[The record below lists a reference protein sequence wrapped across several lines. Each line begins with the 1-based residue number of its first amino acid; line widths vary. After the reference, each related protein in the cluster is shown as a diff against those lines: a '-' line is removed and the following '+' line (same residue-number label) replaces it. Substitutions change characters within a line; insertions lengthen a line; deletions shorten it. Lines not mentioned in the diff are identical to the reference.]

1 MVEYDVGNFTLY
13 SLDKSMKKLDFYPAI
28 DYDAKDA
35 GNGARYLRIPE
46 RGLLIMKLTVRILA
60 VLIVVAGGAAAAVT
74 PKSAHVLPS
83 HQAVVA
89 SFPIPGCGP
98 GICPANPPASI
109 R

>member
-1 MVEYDVGNFTLY
+1 
-13 SLDKSMKKLDFYPAI
+13 
-28 DYDAKDA
+28 
-35 GNGARYLRIPE
+35 
-46 RGLLIMKLTVRILA
+46 MKLTVRILA
-60 VLIVVAGGAAAAVT
+60 LLIVVAGGAAAAIT

-98 GICPANPPASI
+98 GICSGNPAASI